1 MHSMSQRV
9 CVANRGEIAI
19 RVMRACHEMGME
31 TVAVYSEADAAAPHV
46 VQADRA
52 VCIGPPPSGESYLNI
67 PRIIDAARSAG
78 ADAVHPG
85 YGFLAENAAFAQAVE
100 DAGLVFIGPSPDVIA
115 AMGDKTLA
123 RRTVA
128 AAGVPVVP
136 ADDAPL
142 GRGPLHRPEAGA
154 ATDEGASLV
163 AAATRLGYPL
173 LIKAAAGGGG
183 KGMRVVRDA
192 TELEAAFA
200 AAAREARGAF
210 GDDRLF
216 FERYVERP
224 RHVEVQILADNHGN
238 VVHLGERECSIQRRH
253 QKLIEETPSPAVDAT
268 LRRRMTD
275 AAVAA
280 ARSVGYRN
288 AGTVEFLLAPDGNF
302 YFLEMN
308 TRLQVEHPV
317 TELVTG
323 IDLVHAQLRIA
334 AGERLWLRQEDIT
347 ARGHAIEC
355 RICAED
361 PAQQFLPRPGTIVAL
376 REPHGPGIRVDSGI
390 AAGYEVPLYY
400 DPLLAKLCVWDETRD
415 AARRRMIT
423 ALQDYVIL
431 GCTTGIPFL
440 LDVLEHPKFVS
451 GETHT
456 QFIEDHFPTW
466 TGREHHRAIAA
477 IAAALDAT
485 RRRPT
490 GRADQHHDGG
500 GVASPWTTLGQW
512 RLGQGG

>member
-1 MHSMSQRV
+1 MFRRV
-9 CVANRGEIAI
+9 LIANRGEIAVRI
-19 RVMRACHEMGME
+19 MRACRERGVE
-31 TVAVYSEADAAAPHV
+31 TVAVYSEADVAAPHV

-52 VCIGPPPSGESYLNI
+52 VCIGAAPSIESYLSI
-67 PRIIDAARSAG
+67 PKLIDAARTAG

-85 YGFLAENAAFAQAVE
+85 YGFLAENAAFARAVE
-100 DAGLVFIGPSPDVIA
+100 DAGLVFIGPGPDAIA

-128 AAGVPVVP
+128 AAGVPVAP
-136 ADDAPL
+136 ADEDPL
-142 GRGPLHRPEAGA
+142 GRSQRSEAGA
-154 ATDEGASLV
+154 TRDESTALI

-192 TELEAAFA
+192 GQLQTAFEAS
-200 AAAREARGAF
+200 AREARGAF

-216 FERYVERP
+216 LERYVERP
-224 RHVEVQILADNHGN
+224 RHIEVQILADNHGT

-268 LRRRMTD
+268 LREQMTN
-275 AAVAA
+275 AAIVAA
-280 ARSVGYRN
+280 RTVGYRN
-288 AGTVEFLLAPDGNF
+288 AGTIEFLLAPDGNF

-308 TRLQVEHPV
+308 TRLQVEHPI

-334 AGERLWLRQEDIT
+334 AGEPLWLRQEDIV

-355 RICAED
+355 RVCAED
-361 PAQQFLPRPGTIVAL
+361 PAHQFLPSPGRIVAL
-376 REPHGPGIRVDSGI
+376 REPQGAGIRVDSGI
-390 AAGYEVPLYY
+390 TAGYDVPLYY
-400 DPLLAKLCVWDETRD
+400 DPLLAKLCVWGETRD
-415 AARRRMIT
+415 AARRRMIA
-423 ALQDYVIL
+423 ALQDFVIL

-440 LDVLEHPKFVS
+440 LDVLEHPAFVR

-456 QFIEDHFPTW
+456 HFIDDHFPTW
-466 TGREHHRAIAA
+466 AGREHHRTIAA
-477 IAAALDAT
+477 IAAALDGT
-485 RRRPT
+485 RRQRP
-490 GRADQHHDGG
+490 AQAEHHDGSAQ
-500 GVASPWTTLGQW
+500 ASPWTTLGHW
-512 RLGQGG
+512 RLGQRG